1 MKNAHELVEQARHH
15 IQEIPL
21 ADAEAAIQAADV
33 LIDVRE
39 ADEYREGHING
50 ALNIPRGVLEF
61 KLSAT
66 PELAARDMNIVLY
79 CKTSGRAA
87 LAAVA
92 LQDMG
97 YLQVKSIAGGFDAWT
112 AADKPVVKPSLPSFD

>member
-66 PELAARDMNIVLY
+66 PELAARDMNMYLDDFEC
-79 CKTSGRAA
+79 CKAA
-87 LAAVA
+87 CGEAC
-92 LQDMG
+92 
-97 YLQVKSIAGGFDAWT
+97 
-112 AADKPVVKPSLPSFD
+112 